1 MMTQLSIAEKDEL
14 ISIIM
19 PAYNAGKYIKESIE
33 SVFNQTYQNWELI
46 IIDDGSTDTTSKV
59 VQPFLIND
67 TRIQYY
73 RQENGKQ
80 GKARNAGIKKSKG
93 NLIAFLD
100 ADDVW
105 MPAKL
110 QTQIGVLK
118 QNDADLVFT
127 DVFVI
132 DDKGDVI
139 MESCSVENRTY
150 YGEEGLSFF
159 FRINQVPI
167 LTVLAKKEAILAV
180 GCFKEIDEIQNI
192 EDYDLWIRMLE
203 NKSKLISISDK
214 LGAYRRH
221 DTQTLKGKHSM
232 MKIIKML
239 YGVKLEETE
248 LLKAKKS
255 ALKLWIMRCLRQD
268 VNKAD
273 IKQIISFYPDL
284 VVKQIFKT
292 LYFLVDKRLLRK
304 IIYYCSK
311 ENLLSSGIVY
321 LKSKRLKL
329 TAA

>member
-1 MMTQLSIAEKDEL
+1 VITQLSIAEKDEL

-33 SVFNQTYQNWELI
+33 SVLNQTYQNWELI
-46 IIDDGSTDTTSKV
+46 IIDDGSTDNTNEAV
-59 VQPFLIND
+59 RPFLITD
-67 TRIQYY
+67 KRIHYY
-73 RQENGKQ
+73 RQGNGKQ

-118 QNDADLVFT
+118 QNDADLVFN
-127 DVFVI
+127 DVSVI
-132 DDKGDVI
+132 DDKGNVI
-139 MESCSVENRTY
+139 TESCSVENRTY
-150 YGEEGLSFF
+150 FGDEGLSFF

-167 LTVLAKKEAILAV
+167 FTVLAKKEAILAV
-180 GCFKEIDEIQNI
+180 GCFKETDEIQNI

-221 DTQTLKGKHSM
+221 DTQTLKGKYSM

-239 YGVKLEETE
+239 YEIQLEQSH

-255 ALKLWIMRCLRQD
+255 ALKLWIMRCLRKD
-268 VNKAD
+268 INKD
-273 IKQIISFYPDL
+273 ELKQIISFYPDL
-284 VVKQIFKT
+284 IVKQIFKT
-292 LYFLVDKRLLRK
+292 LYFFVNDRLLKK
-304 IIYYCSK
+304 IIYYYSK
-311 ENLLSSGIVY
+311 ENLLNNGIVY
-321 LKSKRLKL
+321 LKSKRTKL
-329 TAA
+329 SAA

>member
-1 MMTQLSIAEKDEL
+1 MTSIAEKDEL

-33 SVFNQTYQNWELI
+33 SVLNQNYQNWKLI

>member
-1 MMTQLSIAEKDEL
+1 MTSIAEKDEL

-33 SVFNQTYQNWELI
+33 SVLNQTYQNWELI

-192 EDYDLWIRMLE
+192 EDYDLWLRMLYNGYRFVLMNE
-203 NKSKLISISDK
+203 V
-214 LGAYRRH
+214 LGAYRIH
-221 DTQTLKGKHSM
+221 DTQTVKGKLSV
-232 MKIIKML
+232 MKILKML
-239 YGVKLEETE
+239 HEMKIEKKELEREKQ
-248 LLKAKKS
+248 KAI
-255 ALKLWIMRCLRQD
+255 KLWMMRCLKYD
-268 VNKAD
+268 ITKAEFRS
-273 IKQIISFYPDL
+273 IISFYPHFG
-284 VVKQIFKT
+284 VRKFFKM
-292 LYFLVDKRLLRK
+292 LFFIIPHDVLNK
-304 IIYYCSK
+304 IIRYSCKGQYFKNAFTYISQK
-311 ENLLSSGIVY
+311 TKLS
-321 LKSKRLKL
+321 L
-329 TAA
+329 